1 MSTKLETL
9 RADVAE
15 LYRLSELTDR
25 KRIKDVL
32 SIEAKKL
39 ETEISQLQSF
49 DAEIK
54 SKPTSSGPVKRCFDV
69 RLTSYGWDQTD
80 STVKIFITLPKV
92 ETLPPENIICKFTTS
107 AFDLTVKELENK
119 NYVLSIKNLYSP
131 ISTEKCSWKVKAGM
145 ITLSLAKNSNSTWP
159 DLTKTDKQSKKT
171 PQLDDDA
178 DPAAGLMSLMRQMY
192 EDGDDEMK
200 RTIAKAW
207 AEGREKNSNMNMNF

>member
-1 MSTKLETL
+1 
-9 RADVAE
+9 
-15 LYRLSELTDR
+15 
-25 KRIKDVL
+25 
-32 SIEAKKL
+32 
-39 ETEISQLQSF
+39 
-49 DAEIK
+49 
-54 SKPTSSGPVKRCFDV
+54 
-69 RLTSYGWDQTD
+69 
-80 STVKIFITLPKV
+80 
-92 ETLPPENIICKFTTS
+92 
-107 AFDLTVKELENK
+107 
-119 NYVLSIKNLYSP
+119 
-131 ISTEKCSWKVKAGM
+131 M